1 MISLNEHFM
10 FNPSS
15 NTAQFCLADTALSA
29 HSSLTPSL
37 WRGQVFQNA
46 WRGQVFQRLEE
57 REKEKKTFLGE
68 KSFLTFFLFF
78 WLGPNGKWK
87 KKLFRLRKFYFLSPA
102 FNVPD
107 QKKLFFS
114 KQGSAFPLEN
124 EKQQPQAWPTAT
136 GK

>member
-1 MISLNEHFM
+1 MSIL
-10 FNPSS
+10 
-15 NTAQFCLADTALSA
+15 C
-29 HSSLTPSL
+29 LTPRRTQPSFAL
-37 WRGQVFQNA
+37 QIQLFQPIQASRLPFGGDKSSKMLGGDKSSKGWRKG
-46 WRGQVFQRLEE
+46 RR
-57 REKEKKTFLGE
+57 KKKTFLGE
-68 KSFLTFFLFF
+68 KSFLKFFFGLDQMAS
-78 WLGPNGKWK
+78 GK

-124 EKQQPQAWPTAT
+124 GKQQPQAWPTAT

>member
-1 MISLNEHFM
+1 MSIL
-10 FNPSS
+10 
-15 NTAQFCLADTALSA
+15 C
-29 HSSLTPSL
+29 LTPRRTQPSFAL
-37 WRGQVFQNA
+37 QIQLFQPIQASRLPFGGDKSSKMLGGDKSSKGWRKG
-46 WRGQVFQRLEE
+46 RR
-57 REKEKKTFLGE
+57 KKNFSRGE
-68 KSFLTFFLFF
+68 KFFKVFFVF

-87 KKLFRLRKFYFLSPA
+87 NKLFRLRKFYFLSPA

-124 EKQQPQAWPTAT
+124 GKQQPQAWPTAT